1 MESAE
6 DIRKL
11 IRTLKEAGWN
21 MLRIHIRPTTPEFLN
36 ICDEEGMLV
45 MEEPAIGWIV
55 ESDDLKERAT
65 LECRDMVKR
74 DRNHPS
80 VVIWGILN
88 ESGVR
93 GAPDIMGRTT
103 MYWNRSDLGV
113 QKIKPD
119 LARTIRETEPSRII
133 SDDSGAVTC
142 NYYLP
147 EKLQTGKVFRQSP
160 LHVISRIAH
169 RFRDIPQPWHAGGLF
184 QIASVRNVSVRPQ
197 DQWWFAGYAVFPE

>member
-1 MESAE
+1 MRDFELRDRFFHLNGKRIILKGLLHQQQYPKNLAYMESAE

-133 SDDSGAVTC
+133 SDDSGAVH
-142 NYYLP
+142 L
-147 EKLQTGKVFRQSP
+147 
-160 LHVISRIAH
+160 
-169 RFRDIPQPWHAGGLF
+169 
-184 QIASVRNVSVRPQ
+184 
-197 DQWWFAGYAVFPE
+197 